1 MGRRMKLLHIMTL
14 FICIPAHTGI
24 AQSPPTNFR
33 LYPSTVTQ
41 TEPVIAVSP
50 LDSNLLFVSAA
61 TINTSNAFRSEGVY
75 VSTNGGTI
83 WRGTDTCTGQLISN
97 HGGSPGVMIHPGGRF
112 ILTHNGLVFPGIYSH
127 YSTDQGLSWS
137 NAYTISS
144 DQAEDKGS
152 SGMDDHASS
161 PFYGRLYV
169 AWVRLLIP
177 FPLSFAYS
185 TNAGS
190 SWTAPAAVNGTP
202 PSRCSGG
209 SIATARDGTVYVSWA
224 GMTATTP
231 LIEDFAGFA
240 FSTDGGAS
248 WSVTQNAFDMNGIN
262 GTLPEKGN
270 IRVNGLPQIVV
281 DNSGGARDGWLYI
294 VTTQRNLP
302 PAGSDP
308 DIILYRSTN
317 RGATWS
323 QGIRV
328 NQDALNNGK
337 IQYFP
342 AMDVDSFGGINII
355 YYDDRFTT
363 SDSAEVIYARSIDG
377 GNSWTERVIS
387 EHRFKPKPIIGGA
400 SNYQGDHI
408 AIKASGTK
416 LYASWMD
423 DFSGIY
429 QIWMAILHLSPNAVL
444 HIGLP
449 QQFELEQNYPNPFGE
464 SIASRHSTTTIRYTV
479 AGLSSSIRLQVFDLL
494 GREIATLV
502 NETKQPG
509 IYSAT
514 FDGRSLPSGVYL
526 YRLTAEGRSFTRKM
540 LLVR

>member
-1 MGRRMKLLHIMTL
+1 MGWGMNLLRFMTL
-14 FICIPAHTGI
+14 IVCIPASTVVG
-24 AQSPPTNFR
+24 QTPPTNFR
-33 LYPSTVTQ
+33 IYPSAVTQ
-41 TEPVIAVSP
+41 TEPVIAISP
-50 LDSNLLFVSAA
+50 TDSNLLFVSAA
-61 TINTSNAFRSEGVY
+61 TINTSNGFRSEGVY
-75 VSTNGGTI
+75 VSTNGGMT
-83 WRGTDTCTGQLISN
+83 WWGTDTCTGQLISN
-97 HGGSPGVMIHPGGRF
+97 HNGSPGVMIHPEGRF

-127 YSTDQGLSWS
+127 YSTDKGLSWS

-152 SGMDDHASS
+152 SGMDDHPSS

-209 SIATARDGTVYVSWA
+209 SIAIARNGTVYVSWA

-240 FSTDGGAS
+240 FSTDGGVS

-281 DNSGGARDGWLYI
+281 DNSGGACDGWLYI
-294 VTTQRNLP
+294 VTTQKNLA

-363 SDSAEVIYARSIDG
+363 SDSAEVIYARSMDG
-377 GNSWTERVIS
+377 GNTWTERVIS
-387 EHRFKPKPIIGGA
+387 EHRFKPKPIVGGA

-408 AIKASGTK
+408 ALKASGTK
-416 LYASWMD
+416 LYALWMD
-423 DFSGIY
+423 DDAGLY
-429 QIWMAILHLSPNAVL
+429 QVWMAILRLGPSAVSDVE
-444 HIGLP
+444 LP
-449 QQFELEQNYPNPFGE
+449 QRFELEQNYPNPFGAA
-464 SIASRHSTTTIRYTV
+464 IAPGQHATTIRFTV
-479 AGLSSSIRLQVFDLL
+479 AGSTSSIRLQVFDVL
-494 GREIATLV
+494 GREVATLV
-502 NETKQPG
+502 NETRQPG
-509 IYSAT
+509 IHTAT
-514 FDGRSLPSGVYL
+514 FDGRNLPSGVYL
-526 YRLTAEGRSFTRKM
+526 YRLTAEGRSLTRKM